1 MDVNEKHWIYFGV
14 SLMFLGILFLFI
26 AAIYPELPSW
36 VFIVY
41 SFTGVLYALITLIV
55 SIGEIYND

>member
-1 MDVNEKHWIYFGV
+1 MNEKHWVYFGV

-41 SFTGVLYALITLIV
+41 SFTAVLYTFITLIV
-55 SIGEIYND
+55 IIGEIFDD